1 MVLSVQVNQTFAEL
15 LSGAQS
21 MFEKKWLVIAGEEA
35 GPKSNKM
42 GGIWNVID
50 AEAVTLAA
58 LMSSKATK
66 DEILPG
72 IIIAGPYYPHSGT
85 DWNKSLNRVT
95 DMSGLETY
103 NEDDEVSEAIKAM
116 KSKGMEII
124 SGVRYYKG
132 IPIIYLMFKTNDFC
146 RIMSEY
152 AGRIMCLSDKVKAEA
167 FSFVGLD
174 SLKYENMANGHEY
187 THYLNLS
194 YAISEFIRELVTIK
208 AQRAKN
214 FTDKAISE
222 FVTSLMPS
230 MHVYLHCHE
239 FGVFYTLARLKKLG
253 LSVNSLATYHATLP
267 GRASGHKSL
276 EKIRNN
282 DSSWDPKVPENMAR
296 LESLSAYA
304 DVVTAVGES
313 TRKEVKLF
321 YGIDAIVVRNGIDDN
336 GMSIS
341 LEKKKK
347 CRGKI
352 QTFLSENIQK
362 IYGGIPIPPQ
372 RILPIFSISR
382 IEIENKGYPDLLDAL
397 MLLDRMVKLQITAGQ
412 HDEDIR
418 VICFIIAAHG
428 PKSNVPDGFP
438 INLPDEILL
447 GEEIRLQKM
456 IKERQLE
463 PAQLIT
469 GRRHVSAVLYPQ
481 WVSSH
486 DGGLNM
492 NTDELMAGCI
502 AGIFPSRYEPFLLTG
517 LEAGKEATPSI
528 VSKVCGFSDALAS
541 IKRLVMGMGGVI
553 VVDNIDLPHNETI
566 VDYALAMDYFL
577 DTYIDDKVKYS
588 LLCQEANL
596 LAKEMNWIGP
606 TKEYYELLT
615 GVSLVKEEEENAS
628 E

>member
-1 MVLSVQVNQTFAEL
+1 
-15 LSGAQS
+15 
-21 MFEKKWLVIAGEEA
+21 MFERKWLVIAGEEA

-50 AEAVTLAA
+50 AEATTLAA
-58 LMSSKATK
+58 LMSSGAIK

-72 IIIAGPYYPHSGT
+72 IIVAGPYYGHSGV
-85 DWNKSLNRVT
+85 DWHKSLNRIT
-95 DMSGLETY
+95 DMSGFEPY
-103 NEDDEVSEAIKAM
+103 DGDDEIIEALLTM
-116 KSKGMEII
+116 NQRGMEVV
-124 SGVRYYKG
+124 SGVRHFKG

-152 AGRIMCLSDKVKAEA
+152 MGTGMCLSDKVKAEA
-167 FSFVGLD
+167 FSLIGLD
-174 SLKYENMANGHEY
+174 SLKYENMGNGQEY

-194 YAISEFIRELVTIK
+194 YAISEFVRELVTIK
-208 AQRAKN
+208 SKRSKD
-214 FTDKAISE
+214 FTDEAISE
-222 FVTSLMPS
+222 FAASLMPS

-253 LSVNSLATYHATLP
+253 VSVNSIATYHATLP
-267 GRASGHKSL
+267 GRSSGHQSL
-276 EKIRNN
+276 QKIRDN
-282 DSSWDPKVPENMAR
+282 DGRWDPKVPENMGR
-296 LESLSAYA
+296 LEALSSSA
-304 DVVTAVGES
+304 DVVTAVGDS

-321 YGIDAIVVRNGIDDN
+321 YGIDSIVVRNGIDDN
-336 GMSIS
+336 GIGIS

-347 CRGKI
+347 CRDKI
-352 QTFLSENIQK
+352 QSFLSDNIHK
-362 IYGGIPIPPQ
+362 VYGGVPIPSK

-382 IEIENKGYPDLLDAL
+382 IEIENKGYPDLLDSL
-397 MLLDRMVKLQITAGQ
+397 MLLDRMVKMQIAAGQ
-412 HDEDIR
+412 QDEDIR
-418 VICFIIAAHG
+418 VVCFIIAAHG
-428 PKSNVPDGFP
+428 PKSNVPEGFP
-438 INLPDEILL
+438 IKLPDELLL
-447 GEEIRLQKM
+447 GEEIRLHKM

-469 GRRHVSAVLYPQ
+469 GRRHVVAVLYPQ
-481 WVSSH
+481 WISSH

-492 NTDELMAGCI
+492 NSDELMAGCI

-553 VVDNIDLPHNETI
+553 VVDNIDLPYNET
-566 VDYALAMDYFL
+566 VGDYALSMDYFL

-596 LAKEMNWIGP
+596 LAKEMNWFGP
-606 TKEYYELLT
+606 AKEYYELLT
-615 GVSLVKEEEENAS
+615 GVCIVQEEEEN
-628 E
+628 